1 MTAAVETATVP
12 AAAPGACGH
21 CGLPVAAPGAAFC
34 CAGCEAVHR
43 ALVDGGL
50 TAWYELAGAERG
62 RAQVTDREYAELDDA
77 AFRRLHVTG
86 CADGSSQVALYLED
100 LRCTACVWLV
110 EGLAHRMPGLREV
123 RVDLGRGRADVVYD
137 PAVAPLSR
145 IATALD
151 RLGHPVHPYR
161 GADRDARRRRED
173 RALLTKIGIAGAT
186 AGNIMLLAIGL
197 YAGAFADMS
206 VADTAVFRWA
216 SMIVAVPAL
225 GFAAL
230 PFFRTALAALAAG
243 RLHLDLPISLAIV
256 AGLTWGAIN
265 VVRGAGE
272 IYFDSLAMLVFLLL
286 VARWVQLR
294 HHRRAS
300 TAAEV
305 LLALAPARAR
315 RIGAGGEV
323 TEVPIEA
330 IAAGDR
336 IAVRANEPFPV
347 DGVVA
352 AGASTV
358 DAGLLTG
365 EPAPVEIGAGAE
377 VFAGTLNLVAP
388 VEVIARAAGEAT
400 RVGRLVARLDA
411 LSRRRGPIERYVDS
425 VAGRFVAGVLAAA
438 ALTVAAWWAITG
450 DPLAGVEHALA
461 LLVVTCP
468 CALALAAPLAVA
480 VALGRAARQ
489 GVLIKGAD
497 ALERLATPGALVLD
511 KTGTLTAGA
520 LEVVVWHGDAE
531 ARRLAAALEATS
543 AHPIGRALAAAT
555 RAGGEVPDD
564 VVVTAEE
571 LGRGIAGTVGGRA
584 VAVGSPRWI
593 AGRARVP
600 VPLAATAAA
609 LAAGGRTPIAVAVDG
624 EVVAVAGLRDP
635 VRPEARAAL
644 AALAAGG
651 WSIEV
656 LSGDDPQV
664 VARVGAELGLP
675 AAVCRGGAS
684 PEDKLARIE
693 HLRRTGPVVMVGDG
707 VNDAAALAAA
717 TCGIAVH
724 GSAEAAIEAA
734 DVCLRRGGIGAVVEL
749 VDGARAT
756 LATHRRNLALSLVYN
771 LTAGTLAVTGLIHP
785 LIAAVMMPASSL
797 TVLISSI
804 RSRAFRRSR

>member
-1 MTAAVETATVP
+1 
-12 AAAPGACGH
+12 
-21 CGLPVAAPGAAFC
+21 
-34 CAGCEAVHR
+34 VHR

-50 TAWYELAGAERG
+50 TAWYELAGAERA

-77 AFRRLHVTG
+77 AFRRLHVTSPAG
-86 CADGSSQVALYLED
+86 AAGACEVALYLED

-110 EGLAHRMPGLREV
+110 EGLAHRMPGVREV

-225 GFAAL
+225 GYAAL
-230 PFFRTALAALAAG
+230 PFFRTALAALAGG

-256 AGLTWGAIN
+256 AGLGWGAIN

-286 VARWVQLR
+286 IARWVQLR

-315 RIGAGGEV
+315 RIGSSGEV
-323 TEVPIEA
+323 SEVPIEA

-411 LSRRRGPIERYVDS
+411 LTRRRGPIERYVDS
-425 VAGRFVAGVLAAA
+425 VAGRFVAVVLAAA
-438 ALTVAAWWAITG
+438 ALTVAVWWAITG
-450 DPLAGVEHALA
+450 EPRAGVEHALA

-480 VALGRAARQ
+480 VALGRAARR
-489 GVLIKGAD
+489 GILIKGAD
-497 ALERLATPGALVLD
+497 ALERLATPGTLVID

-531 ARRLAAALEATS
+531 ARGLAAALEATS
-543 AHPIGRALAAAT
+543 AHPIGRALAVAA
-555 RAGGEVPDD
+555 RAEGEV
-564 VVVTAEE
+564 VVIAEE
-571 LGRGIAGTVGGRA
+571 LGRGITGTVGGRE

-593 AGRARVP
+593 AGRTRVP
-600 VPLAATAAA
+600 PPFAATIAA
-609 LAAGGRTPIAVAVDG
+609 LAAGGRTPVAVAVDG

-635 VRPEARAAL
+635 VRPEARGAL
-644 AALAAGG
+644 EVLAAGG

-656 LSGDDPQV
+656 LSGDDPEV
-664 VARVGAELGLP
+664 VARVGAELGL
-675 AAVCRGGAS
+675 AREVCRGGAS

-693 HLRRTGPVVMVGDG
+693 HLRRIGAGSVVMVGDG

-717 TCGIAVH
+717 SCGIAVH

-749 VDGARAT
+749 VDSARAT

-797 TVLISSI
+797 TMLVSSI
-804 RSRAFRRSR
+804 RSRAFRRTR